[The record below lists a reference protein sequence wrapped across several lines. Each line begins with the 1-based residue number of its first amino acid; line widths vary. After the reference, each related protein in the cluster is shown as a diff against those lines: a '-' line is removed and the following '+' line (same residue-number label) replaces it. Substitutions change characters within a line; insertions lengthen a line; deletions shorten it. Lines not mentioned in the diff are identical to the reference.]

1 MGEDTGMEPRDP
13 NTSKAL
19 LKQAAEL
26 KSALVAYATS
36 PGFKK
41 RLAARF
47 GSLSGTGL
55 SQENA
60 IYEAIESIIYDR
72 GPGSE
77 PLIDRFLRTNK
88 SLSTADRA
96 IYESWRDHAVFGI
109 FKVIEH
115 QDDRMVLR
123 NLIDE
128 FDYPTYASQA
138 AENIASATVNGYVM
152 TRIVPIGNAFTLS
165 GTSKNF
171 GPQDT
176 HTAYAMAARL
186 LSVDHSLPFRNPAKL
201 AKASATVANQHRIF
215 TELFGATTLIGTGAQ
230 MIDAYRKFLA
240 TCTQE
245 SVPGSEASG
254 NTTVDGTDLAP
265 DDSFPTGFAQREGV
279 RLTHH
284 PLKGAVFLIDYDVL
298 EAAHSAPPT
307 DAQEP
312 GATVL
317 RSYLEDSQ
325 IPSFVLVALAEAHPG
340 TVDELYK
347 VALGLPDF
355 SWQRDGATLL
365 RKYKPAVIDQDQ
377 MPRIAMVP
385 THLADAFAN
394 LG

>member
-1 MGEDTGMEPRDP
+1 MGEDTGMEPLTP
-13 NTSKAL
+13 EN
-19 LKQAAEL
+19 LKTQLDRAAEL
-26 KSALVAYATS
+26 KSALVTYATS

-47 GSLSGTGL
+47 SSLSGTGL

-88 SLSTADRA
+88 SLSTHDRA
-96 IYESWRDHAVFGI
+96 IYESWRNDAVFGI

-115 QDDRMVLR
+115 KNERMLLR

-128 FDYPTYASQA
+128 LDYPSYSSQG
-138 AENIASATVNGYVM
+138 AESIGSATVNGYVM
-152 TRIVPIGNAFTLS
+152 TRIVPIGNVFTLS
-165 GTSKNF
+165 GTTKNF
-171 GPQDT
+171 GPQDAS
-176 HTAYAMAARL
+176 TAYAMAAKL

-215 TELFGATTLIGTGAQ
+215 TELFGATTIIGTGAQ
-230 MIDAYRKFLA
+230 MIDAYRKFLV

-245 SVPGSEASG
+245 SVLGVEAAG
-254 NTTVDGTDLAP
+254 NSTVDGADLAP
-265 DDSFPTGFAQREGV
+265 DASFPAGFARLEAI

-284 PLKGAVFLIDYDVL
+284 PIKGAVFLVDYDVL
-298 EAAHSAPPT
+298 EAAHATPPA
-307 DAQEP
+307 DAQAP

-317 RSYLEDSQ
+317 RGYLEDSQ
-325 IPSFVLVALAEAHPG
+325 IPAFVLQALADAYPA
-340 TVDELYK
+340 TVDELYQ
-347 VALGLPDF
+347 VALGREDF
-355 SWQRDGATLL
+355 SWHNDGAAVL
-365 RKYKPAVIDQDQ
+365 RGYKSAVIDRDE

-385 THLADAFAN
+385 THLAQAFAN

>member
-1 MGEDTGMEPRDP
+1 MDSLTAQ
-13 NTSKAL
+13 AL
-19 LKQAAEL
+19 QTLMDKSAEL
-26 KSALVAYATS
+26 KGALVGYATS

-47 GSLSGTGL
+47 QSLAGTGL

-88 SLSTADRA
+88 ALGTDDRA
-96 IYESWRDHAVFGI
+96 IYESWRDHGIFGI

-115 QDDRMVLR
+115 KNERMLLR

-128 FDYPTYASQA
+128 LDYPTYSSQGSEA
-138 AENIASATVNGYVM
+138 ISTVTVNGYVM
-152 TRIVPIGNAFTLS
+152 TRIVPIGTVYTLS

-176 HTAYAMAARL
+176 NTAYSMAAKLLRL
-186 LSVDHSLPFRNPAKL
+186 DHSLPFRNPAKL

-215 TELFGATTLIGTGAQ
+215 TELFGSTTIIGTGAH
-230 MIDAYRKFLA
+230 MIDAYRKFLL

-245 SVPGSEASG
+245 SVLAEESIE
-254 NTTVDGTDLAP
+254 NTTVDGADLAP
-265 DDSFPTGFAQREGV
+265 DASFPAGFAQREGV
-279 RLTHH
+279 RLSHH
-284 PLKGAVFLIDYDVL
+284 PLKGAVFLVDYDVL
-298 EAAHSAPPT
+298 ESAHATPPERA
-307 DAQEP
+307 DDP
-312 GATVL
+312 GAEVL
-317 RSYLEDSQ
+317 RGYLEDAQ
-325 IPSFVLVALAEAHPG
+325 IPAFVLQALAEGHPA
-340 TVDELYK
+340 TVDELYQ
-347 VALGLPDF
+347 VALGRPDF
-355 SWQRDGATLL
+355 SWPHDGAALL
-365 RKYKPAVIDQDQ
+365 RKYKSAVIDRDE

-385 THLADAFAN
+385 THLAQAFAN

>member
-1 MGEDTGMEPRDP
+1 MDSLTAQ
-13 NTSKAL
+13 AL
-19 LKQAAEL
+19 KTLMDKTAEL
-26 KSALVAYATS
+26 KGALVSYATS

-47 GSLSGTGL
+47 QSLAGTGL

-88 SLSTADRA
+88 TLSTQDRA
-96 IYESWRDHAVFGI
+96 SYESWREHAVFGI

-115 QDDRMVLR
+115 KNERMLLR

-128 FDYPTYASQA
+128 LNYPTYSSQGSEA
-138 AENIASATVNGYVM
+138 INPVTVNGYVM
-152 TRIVPIGNAFTLS
+152 TRIVPIGNVYTLS
-165 GTSKNF
+165 GTTKNF

-176 HTAYAMAARL
+176 NTAYSMAAKL

-215 TELFGATTLIGTGAQ
+215 TELFGATTIIGTGAQ
-230 MIDAYRKFLA
+230 MIEAYRKFLV

-245 SVPGSEASG
+245 SVLGEEKTE
-254 NTTVDGTDLAP
+254 NTAIDGTDLAP
-265 DDSFPTGFAQREGV
+265 DASFPAGFAQRGGV

-284 PLKGAVFLIDYDVL
+284 PVKGAVFLVDYDVL
-298 EAAHSAPPT
+298 EDAHTTPPESAN
-307 DAQEP
+307 DP
-312 GATVL
+312 GVEVL
-317 RSYLEDSQ
+317 RGYLEDTQ
-325 IPSFVLVALAEAHPG
+325 IPAFVLQMLAEAHPS
-340 TVDELYK
+340 TVAELYQI
-347 VALGLPDF
+347 ALGLPDF
-355 SWQRDGATLL
+355 TWPNDGAAVL
-365 RKYKPAVIDQDQ
+365 RKYKSAVIDRDE

-385 THLADAFAN
+385 THLAQAFAN